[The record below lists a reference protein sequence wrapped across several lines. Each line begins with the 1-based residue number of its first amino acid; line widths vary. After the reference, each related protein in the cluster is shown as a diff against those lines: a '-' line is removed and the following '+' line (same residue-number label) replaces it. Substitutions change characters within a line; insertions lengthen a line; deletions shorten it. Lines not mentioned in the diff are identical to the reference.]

1 MTTFFQGGAAMQL
14 LTENDFIDD
23 GPFTIDDIFALPE
36 GQRAELIDGQIYDM
50 ATPNRIHQ
58 TISFSIART
67 IILMQKT
74 ADVKC
79 IWLHLPSLYKTIS
92 KIM

>member
-36 GQRAELIDGQIYDM
+36 GQRADNQLFHRQNYC
-50 ATPNRIHQ
+50 R
-58 TISFSIART
+58 S
-67 IILMQKT
+67 
-74 ADVKC
+74 
-79 IWLHLPSLYKTIS
+79 Y
-92 KIM
+92 